1 MIFDKKQERKMYVD
15 MGKMQEWEGRNL
27 LHLSGKGRIKD
38 KNERKKNL
46 VQFCKD

>member
-1 MIFDKKQERKMYVD
+1 MYVD
-15 MGKMQEWEGRNL
+15 MEKMQEWEGRNL
-27 LHLSGKGRIKD
+27 LHLSGKGQIKKD